1 MRRQFGRD
9 DGPVGM
15 DLAARMGS
23 DQADDSFD
31 LRGIDTNIG
40 IDAHFA
46 QYVDTQRAVRVD
58 HHLDDA
64 RIGPGRFERRYH
76 RLAQHRSADPGRTGG
91 GMSAHWTP
99 PASAPP
105 SVRVPHALWPLVWA
119 VGRAA

>member
-40 IDAHFA
+40 IDAPFA

-64 RIGPGRFERRYH
+64 RIGQGGFD
-76 RLAQHRSADPGRTGG
+76 RSEEHTSELQSLMRI
-91 GMSAHWTP
+91 SY
-99 PASAPP
+99 
-105 SVRVPHALWPLVWA
+105 A
-119 VGRAA
+119 VFCFTKKKK